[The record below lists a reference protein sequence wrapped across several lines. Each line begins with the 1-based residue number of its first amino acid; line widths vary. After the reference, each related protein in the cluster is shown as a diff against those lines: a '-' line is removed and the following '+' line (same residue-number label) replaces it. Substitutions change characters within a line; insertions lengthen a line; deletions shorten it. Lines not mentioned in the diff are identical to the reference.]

1 MVTSISGA
9 VTAYQQAKDSIKG
22 SGTEPRTDATGNSFA
37 DLLGDIAGAAKSA
50 GVASERA
57 TMGAIAGKTDI
68 SEVVMAVSQAEVT
81 LQTVVSIRDRV
92 VSAYQEILRMPI

>member
-9 VTAYQQAKDSIKG
+9 VGAYQQAKDSLKG
-22 SGTEPRTDATGNSFA
+22 IGTEPRTDATGKSFT
-37 DLLGDIAGAAKSA
+37 DLLGDMAGSAKAA
-50 GVASERA
+50 GVASEQA
-57 TMGAIAGKTDI
+57 TIGAINGKADV
-68 SEVVMAVSQAEVT
+68 SEVVMAVSQAEIT

>member
-9 VTAYQQAKDSIKG
+9 VNAYQQAKDSIKSG
-22 SGTEPRTDATGNSFA
+22 GTEPRTDATGGSFA
-37 DLLGDIAGAAKSA
+37 DLLGDVVGAAKSA
-50 GVASERA
+50 GIVAEQA
-57 TMGAIAGKTDI
+57 TIGAISGKTDI

>member
-9 VTAYQQAKDSIKG
+9 VSAYQQAKDTLKG
-22 SGTEPRTDATGNSFA
+22 TGTEPRTDATGNSFA
-37 DLLGDIAGAAKSA
+37 DLLGDFAGAAKA
-50 GVASERA
+50 VGLESERV
-57 TMGAIAGKTDI
+57 TMGAISGNADI